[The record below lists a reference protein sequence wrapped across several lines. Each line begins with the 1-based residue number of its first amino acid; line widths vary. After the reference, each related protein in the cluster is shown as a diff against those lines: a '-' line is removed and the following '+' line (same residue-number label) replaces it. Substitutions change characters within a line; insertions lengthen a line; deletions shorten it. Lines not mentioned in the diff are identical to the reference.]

1 MPAPARGPAPPVPA
15 GERPDIT
22 VESEIVLKWVGVVL
36 VVLAVGFAVS
46 TAISRGWIGAELQLV
61 GAVGL
66 SVALIVAGFR
76 LRTRRP
82 PWAHAL
88 TSGGV
93 AALYT
98 TFASNLFVDQ
108 TSTDTAFVM
117 VAVVVAVGY
126 AVSHIVPSEWVGVVT
141 LVGGLTAWFVVGD
154 GDPPF
159 ATTLALVAFAAA
171 VAVGLS
177 LERGWC
183 GLRLLGHAA
192 ALAFLLGLAF
202 DADMGGRQVALL
214 AASAVV
220 FLSLARVPSFG
231 TDGDPWMQLDIQ
243 LAAAAGPWAIAVLA
257 ATFEIEDEVDAGLVA
272 LAVALATG
280 GIAGALGPRIR
291 RVHQVSLLIGVSV
304 SVTIGL
310 ATLLGNDGFFIAI
323 AVQAAGLLE
332 LDRHFG
338 GSLRIRLNAVAL
350 LGVAAA
356 YVFVDGIESWTTDVA
371 AAVDIVHGAVIV
383 VLAVA
388 VWRTGQEA
396 LRQLGGAAL
405 LGLVLIWLGSV
416 LVHLPEGQAAVS
428 VSWAIVGVAL
438 LVAGSLRKMPDV
450 GGAGLAV
457 LALTVGKLLIVDM
470 QEVDALWRAGLFL
483 LVGLGLMRLGFLLP
497 RLTGVEPEPEAASS
511 VSA

>member
-1 MPAPARGPAPPVPA
+1 M
-15 GERPDIT
+15 
-22 VESEIVLKWVGVVL
+22 L

-66 SVALIVAGFR
+66 SIALIGAGFR

-88 TSGGV
+88 ASGGV

-108 TSTDTAFVM
+108 TSTDTAFAA

-126 AVSHIVPSEWVGVVT
+126 GVSRIVPSEWVGVVT
-141 LVGGLTAWFVVGD
+141 LVGGLTAWFLVGD

-159 ATTLALVAFAAA
+159 ATTLVLVAIGAA

-177 LERGWC
+177 LERGWF
-183 GLRLLGHAA
+183 GLRLLGHAT
-192 ALAFLLGLAF
+192 ALIFLLGLAF
-202 DADMGGRQVALL
+202 DADTGGRQVALL
-214 AASAVV
+214 AASALV
-220 FLSLARVPSFG
+220 FLSLARVPSVG
-231 TDGDPWMQLDIQ
+231 DDDPWMQLDIQ
-243 LAAAAGPWAIAVLA
+243 LAAATGPWAIAVLA

-280 GIAGALGPRIR
+280 AIAGGLGPRIR

-310 ATLLGNDGFFIAI
+310 ATLLGNDGFFLAI
-323 AVQAAGLLE
+323 AVQGAGLLE

-338 GSLRIRLNAVAL
+338 GSLRIRFNAAVL
-350 LGVAAA
+350 LGIAAA

-371 AAVDIVHGAVIV
+371 VGVDIVHGSVIV

-396 LRQLGGAAL
+396 LRQLGGAAA

-416 LVHLPEGQAAVS
+416 LVHLPEGQAVVS

-438 LVAGSLRKMPDV
+438 LVAGSVRKMPDV
-450 GGAGLAV
+450 GGVGLAV

-497 RLTGVEPEPEAASS
+497 RLTGVEPESASAE
-511 VSA
+511 SA